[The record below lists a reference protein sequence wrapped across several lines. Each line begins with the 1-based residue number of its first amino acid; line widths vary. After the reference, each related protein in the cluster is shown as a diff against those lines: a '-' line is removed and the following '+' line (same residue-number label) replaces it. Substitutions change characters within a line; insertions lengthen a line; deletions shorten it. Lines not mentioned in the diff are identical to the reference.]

1 MLRPAA
7 TSATEPRQLVVDNLR
22 QTVTSGSALASYLS
36 TIYHQPLNSIQLA
49 KVRLDQLQWMWNFA
63 PISVECLY
71 VRTSFS
77 WQPSQ
82 VAPASSVCLQRG
94 AQAGAVR
101 VAPSYSLKLLDVY
114 GYGLPFAMSSCPGAA
129 TINSHSR
136 GAGATV
142 EEDAIFEVTRLSTSL
157 FIRGGGKNG
166 TRLDVEGGPRGCWFV
181 ALRGTGIFLRAG
193 RTLHVH
199 NRSELVAALRLNR
212 STVNEA
218 VLNSGQNPF
227 NGKAFRNEYV
237 TKLLSEG
244 FARVGVTR
252 SIEDYLPIC
261 THLRAAGFESAALG
275 VEIKEIVNCGD
286 ACVRTH
292 LDGSCVPSVLRTG
305 WNASLPCMCNNSIPV
320 LNCQPFPN
328 LSTLKGRGLPLH
340 LGQKAR
346 KSEGK
351 TRGFRSNPG
360 YLEKGLV
367 VRRCEV

>member
-1 MLRPAA
+1 MFVAPRTRSRSRAQRTPRRGALRWLWCFAPVSFAMLRPAA

-142 EEDAIFEVTRLSTSL
+142 V
-157 FIRGGGKNG
+157 G
-166 TRLDVEGGPRGCWFV
+166 TRCDCHTQADRTRTRAYRGWARRLLPRHGRVVLLPRQGGV
-181 ALRGTGIFLRAG
+181 S
-193 RTLHVH
+193 H
-199 NRSELVAALRLNR
+199 
-212 STVNEA
+212 
-218 VLNSGQNPF
+218 
-227 NGKAFRNEYV
+227 
-237 TKLLSEG
+237 
-244 FARVGVTR
+244 
-252 SIEDYLPIC
+252 
-261 THLRAAGFESAALG
+261 SAACLATTRE
-275 VEIKEIVNCGD
+275 VWP
-286 ACVRTH
+286 
-292 LDGSCVPSVLRTG
+292 LLRSQG
-305 WNASLPCMCNNSIPV
+305 A
-320 LNCQPFPN
+320 
-328 LSTLKGRGLPLH
+328 
-340 LGQKAR
+340 AA
-346 KSEGK
+346 
-351 TRGFRSNPG
+351 
-360 YLEKGLV
+360 
-367 VRRCEV
+367 